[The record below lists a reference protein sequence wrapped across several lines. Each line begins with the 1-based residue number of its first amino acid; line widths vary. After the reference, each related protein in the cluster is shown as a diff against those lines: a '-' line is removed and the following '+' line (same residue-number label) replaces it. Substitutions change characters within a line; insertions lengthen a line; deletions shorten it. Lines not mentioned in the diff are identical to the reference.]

1 MQTLGSLHPHTLALE
16 LPVFSRPMLEDSL
29 ADGCNN
35 EPARVYAHEL
45 QHWFDIVGTLWGQR
59 YLDLVF
65 SAFDAVLAAN
75 TEDLAYPEVLRLFD
89 ADREILFPRYYK
101 YVLPGAPH
109 GATKKWINRWSA
121 GYRIRHDGTRD
132 NGYPILF
139 VRLETNEGVFARQPL
154 SIGALLEL
162 RAMAAEDAVF
172 NAFLPALADGE
183 RTVERAIR
191 TRALVQQLYDP
202 LLTTYSAAAHVLS
215 TSSGDR
221 RVEPVFAWGAAL
233 ADLCLNIDSL
243 AVRKLK
249 PPSGLAEFGHQIIH
263 GFRSRADPGFL
274 YACVIAWLHE
284 NRPLALDAG
293 GLDTALNGVGMSS
306 SGDLYRQAEQSL
318 FRRAMPT
325 FRSDRLRALR
335 TALREA
341 GGAIL
346 RAKST
351 SAGIPSRVSWH
362 GLPSPMVMT
371 DDAEQ
376 FHLGQKIVG
385 VEDTDWLHD
394 CQCRFDVSLRQA
406 LRAGRGLDF
415 GFTDFTY

>member
-1 MQTLGSLHPHTLALE
+1 MQTLGSLHPHTLVLE
-16 LPVFSRPMLEDSL
+16 LPVFSRPMLEESL

-65 SAFDAVLAAN
+65 SAFDAVLAAE
-75 TEDLAYPEVLRLFD
+75 TEELAYPEVLRLFD

-101 YVLPGAPH
+101 YVVPGAPH
-109 GATKKWINRWSA
+109 GAKKKWINRWSA
-121 GYRIRHDGTRD
+121 GHRIRHDGTRD
-132 NGYPILF
+132 HGYPILF
-139 VRLETNEGVFARQPL
+139 VRLETDQGVFARQPL

-162 RAMAAEDAVF
+162 CAMAAEDGAF
-172 NAFLPALADGE
+172 NTFLPTLGDGE
-183 RTVERAIR
+183 RMVERAIR
-191 TRALVQQLYDP
+191 TRALVQHLYDP

-233 ADLCLNIDSL
+233 ADLCLNIEPS

-249 PPSGLAEFGHQIIH
+249 PPPRLVEFGHRIIH

-274 YACVIAWLHE
+274 YACVIASLHDK
-284 NRPLALDAG
+284 RLLALDAG
-293 GLDTALNGVGMSS
+293 GLDTALNSVGMPG
-306 SGDLYRQAEQSL
+306 SGDLYRRAERSL
-318 FRRAMPT
+318 VHRAMPT
-325 FRSDRLRALR
+325 FRSDRLRVLR

-341 GGAIL
+341 GVAIL
-346 RAKST
+346 HAKSA
-351 SAGIPSRVSWH
+351 SAGLPSQISWH
-362 GLPSPMVMT
+362 ALPSPMVMT

-376 FHLGQKIVG
+376 FHLGQIIVG
-385 VEDTDWLHD
+385 IEDTEWLHD
-394 CQCRFDVSLRQA
+394 CQCRLDTSLRQA

-415 GFTDFTY
+415 GFTDFIY